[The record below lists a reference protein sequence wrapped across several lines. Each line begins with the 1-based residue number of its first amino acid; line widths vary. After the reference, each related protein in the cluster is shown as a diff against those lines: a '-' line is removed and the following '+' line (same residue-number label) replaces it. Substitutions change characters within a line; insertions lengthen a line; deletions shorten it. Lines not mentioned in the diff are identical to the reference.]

1 MCRFT
6 GWAATVAEL
15 RYNVL
20 SRRWVTIAAD
30 RASRP
35 GDLNPRRLPVQADL
49 GRPCPFCPGNEEETP
64 PALETY
70 GPQGQWS
77 VRVVP
82 NLYPAFAGRGDL
94 KVTGNGLF
102 RHAPATGIHEVIIL
116 TPEHQA
122 SWADLSDTQ
131 ASLLMAALRDRLE
144 DHVNTPGLAY
154 TQVIVNYGREA
165 GASIE
170 HPHGQL
176 LGIPFVPGELL
187 EEQASFSEYG
197 PDGLL
202 SDVLTAEEAARTR
215 LVAADTRGVA
225 ICPYWSAA
233 PYEMLIIPRRPAA
246 RLDQA
251 APADLASVGRMLRD
265 VLRRLRDVVGDVAYN
280 LVFHSAPHRSTT
292 PFHWHVHVLP
302 QTTTIAGFEQGT
314 GVRINVVPP
323 ETAASQLAQG

>member
-1 MCRFT
+1 M
-6 GWAATVAEL
+6 AEL
-15 RYNVL
+15 RYNPL
-20 SRRWVTIAAD
+20 SRRWVTIATD

-35 GDLNPRRLPVQADL
+35 GDLSPRRLPVQADL

-70 GPQGQWS
+70 GAQGHWS

-82 NLYPAFAGRGDL
+82 NLYPAFAGQGPL
-94 KVTGNGLF
+94 KIGGSGLF

-116 TPEHQA
+116 TPEHHA

-154 TQVIVNYGREA
+154 TQAIVNYGREA
-165 GASIE
+165 GASLE

-187 EEQASFSEYG
+187 EEQTSFVEHGSTS
-197 PDGLL
+197 LL
-202 SDVLTAEEAARTR
+202 ADVLAQEERSGTR
-215 LVAADTRGVA
+215 VVAADDRVVV

-233 PYEMLIIPRRPAA
+233 PYEMLVIPRRQAA

-251 APADLASVGRMLRD
+251 DPADLASVGRMLRE
-265 VLRRLRDVVGDVAYN
+265 VLRRLRHVVGDVAYN

-292 PFHWHVHVLP
+292 PFHWHVHLLP

-314 GVRINVVPP
+314 GVRINVVTP
-323 ETAASQLAQG
+323 ELAASQLSRPAP